1 LVAVK
6 DSKVKTL
13 SISVTVVEVEAEQAR
28 LVLLGPEVMVAMAAT
43 LPSKA
48 AQPVI
53 AWVGVVLK
61 AEILG

>member
-1 LVAVK
+1 MVAVL
-6 DSKVKTL
+6 DSKVKML
-13 SISVTVVEVEAEQAR
+13 SISVTVVAAAAEQVR

-43 LPSKA
+43 LPFKV

-53 AWVGVVLK
+53 AWEAVVLK